1 VLHRQATTKGYAIGS
16 AALAAFLLFSAYMDE
31 VSSFTG
37 KEFKTVDIA
46 VPEVWIGGLLGTY
59 PPIPVRR
66 FALRFAVPCERPCLF
81 SIRPTVL
88 TVGYILNV
96 RGLSQ

>member
-1 VLHRQATTKGYAIGS
+1 MLHRQATTKGYAIGS

-59 PPIPVRR
+59 PHPCPPFCV
-66 FALRFAVPCERPCLF
+66 RFAVPCERPCLF